1 MISLRAPAN
10 ALGVSVISA
19 AARAVVATEG
29 GNGEAAAL
37 VLQMAAE
44 DARQR
49 ATVGRAEAELELTTR
64 IDGTEVVVILR
75 DRGEPMSGPAR
86 MLAPLIDLGLL
97 TSAEGSIDDGGNVTE
112 MRFARP
118 AHAEILDSGNLELVA
133 DDAALSDEPVS
144 LRSLEVG
151 DAAALTRAIY
161 RCYGWTYP
169 HPDLYYP
176 ERIAAGITSGRRI
189 GEVAVTADGEIA
201 AHWGA
206 LFLTPTIVESGLA
219 LTDPRF
225 RRRGL
230 AKELDQRV
238 DARLVTSAATACV
251 MNPVLTH
258 TATQALVLEMG
269 NVFVGTY
276 LSYGMPVDQVGITSG
291 VLRERRSL
299 PLAYRTVK
307 PLTPA
312 TVWVPSPYESFV
324 HAVIDGTDWPRDFG
338 MAQRAPKVA
347 TETVLATKLDSFNR
361 RGEIE
366 VRVLGQ
372 DLVDAVD
379 AALLAL
385 RGSGAEVV
393 HVFLPVNDPALPTLG
408 EGLTELGLAFG
419 AIIPEF
425 TAQGDALVLQWL
437 ADPAVDTSTWHYIND
452 EVEVFITSILRQVRD
467 LSEHTMR
474 SRRRAA
480 HRAELFANLD
490 P

>member
-10 ALGVSVISA
+10 AVGVAVIAA

-29 GNGEAAAL
+29 GNGDAAAL

-49 ATVGRAEAELELTTR
+49 ATVGRDDAELDLTAQV
-64 IDGTEVVVILR
+64 DGTEILVILR
-75 DRGEPMSGPAR
+75 DRGEPVSGPAR
-86 MLAPLIDLGLL
+86 MLAPLIELGVM
-97 TSAEGSIDDGGNVTE
+97 TSAEGFIDDAGNVTE
-112 MRFARP
+112 VRFARP
-118 AHAEILDSGNLELVA
+118 GHAQILDSANIAQVTD
-133 DDAALSDEPVS
+133 DDALSTEPVT
-144 LRSLEVG
+144 LRALQAG
-151 DAAALTRAIY
+151 DAPALTRAIY

-176 ERIAAGITSGRRI
+176 ERIAAAIEAGRRI

-238 DARLVTSAATACV
+238 IARLLTSEAAGCV

-258 TATQALVLEMG
+258 TATQQLALEEGSVI
-269 NVFVGTY
+269 VGAY
-276 LSYGMPVDQVGITSG
+276 LSYGMPVEQVGITSG

-312 TVWVPSPYESFV
+312 TLWVPAPYTSFV
-324 HAVIDGTDWPRDFG
+324 HAAIDNTSWPREFG
-338 MAQRAPKVA
+338 SAQRAPQVA
-347 TETVLATKLDSFNR
+347 AQTGVAPKLDSFNR

-366 VRVLGQ
+366 VRSLGQ

-379 AALLAL
+379 EALIAL

-393 HVFLPVNDPALPTLG
+393 HVFLPVNEPALQVLG

-419 AIIPEF
+419 SIIPEY

-437 ADPAVDTSTWHYIND
+437 ADPAVDTSTWHYLND
-452 EVEVFITSILRQVRD
+452 EIEVFITAILRQVRD
-467 LSEHTMR
+467 LSERGTQ

-480 HRAELFANLD
+480 HRAALFAALD
-490 P
+490 R